1 MQGLN
6 AILDLSDAL
15 AGNNDSIV
23 DVLYDL
29 LLFNKLLRLD
39 LSLVVAHNVFEL
51 ALCGGSEVFFNLFE
65 LLC

>member
-1 MQGLN
+1 M
-6 AILDLSDAL
+6 DLSDAL

-23 DVLYDL
+23 DVLHDL

-51 ALCGGSEVFFNLFE
+51 ALGGGSEVFLNLFE

>member
-23 DVLYDL
+23 DVLHDL
-29 LLFNKLLRLD
+29 LLFHKLLGLD